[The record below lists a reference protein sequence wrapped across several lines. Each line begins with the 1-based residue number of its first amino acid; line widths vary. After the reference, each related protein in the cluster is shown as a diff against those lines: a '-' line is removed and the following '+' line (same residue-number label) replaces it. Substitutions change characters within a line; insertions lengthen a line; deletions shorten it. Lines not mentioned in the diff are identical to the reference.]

1 MFYHHCCN
9 RLSQVPNSMARN
21 RLSQQHGKDLPYLK
35 WKSLL
40 VLCGAERMRV
50 EVTMK
55 TERDGE
61 GGSPFLCPLGSLFIN
76 MQREITS
83 LPLALYM
90 RVALPWGVLVLY
102 YIS

>member
-1 MFYHHCCN
+1 
-9 RLSQVPNSMARN
+9 
-21 RLSQQHGKDLPYLK
+21 
-35 WKSLL
+35 
-40 VLCGAERMRV
+40 
-50 EVTMK
+50 MK